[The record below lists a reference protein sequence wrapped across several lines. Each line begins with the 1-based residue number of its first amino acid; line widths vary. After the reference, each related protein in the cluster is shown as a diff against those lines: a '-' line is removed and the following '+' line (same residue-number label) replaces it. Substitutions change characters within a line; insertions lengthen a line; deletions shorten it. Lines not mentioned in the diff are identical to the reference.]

1 MKVSLTRQLASVLA
15 VKFLL
20 LWGLWFAFFR
30 HEPRPQDRSDL
41 AVRLYGERP
50 SSDFSSSA
58 GEK

>member
-30 HEPRPQDRSDL
+30 PEPRPQDRSDL
-41 AVRLYGERP
+41 AARLYGERL
-50 SSDFSSSA
+50 SSDFSVSVE
-58 GEK
+58 EK

>member
-15 VKFLL
+15 IKFLL

-30 HEPRPQDRSDL
+30 HEPRPPDRSDL
-41 AVRLYGERP
+41 AARLYGAHP